1 MGYRKPMKPA
11 ITAAA
16 GLVLLTAIGAAEP
29 ARAGGDPAKGRE
41 IAISHCARCHVIADD
56 NPHGS
61 IGSTAAFRMM
71 TTLPDYVDRF
81 RTFYLRRPHP
91 VFTNV
96 PEVAPLKRQTLS
108 VTPFT
113 VTLEDI
119 QNLTAYAKSLHEKE

>member
-1 MGYRKPMKPA
+1 
-11 ITAAA
+11 
-16 GLVLLTAIGAAEP
+16 
-29 ARAGGDPAKGRE
+29 
-41 IAISHCARCHVIADD
+41 
-56 NPHGS
+56 
-61 IGSTAAFRMM
+61 MM

-119 QNLTAYAKSLHEKE
+119 ENLTAYAKSLRRKE

>member
-1 MGYRKPMKPA
+1 
-11 ITAAA
+11 
-16 GLVLLTAIGAAEP
+16 
-29 ARAGGDPAKGRE
+29 
-41 IAISHCARCHVIADD
+41 VIADY

-61 IGSTAAFRMM
+61 IGSTASFRMM

-119 QNLTAYAKSLHEKE
+119 ENLTAYAKSLRRKE

>member
-1 MGYRKPMKPA
+1 MKPA

-16 GLVLLTAIGAAEP
+16 GLVLAATFGSALP
-29 ARAGGDPAKGRE
+29 ARAGGDPVKGRE
-41 IAISHCARCHVIADD
+41 IAIKHCARCHVIADY

-61 IGSTAAFRMM
+61 IGSTASFRMM
-71 TTLPDYVDRF
+71 TNLPDYVDRF
-81 RTFYLRRPHP
+81 QTFYLRRPHP

-119 QNLTAYAKSLHEKE
+119 ENLTAYAISLHRKK

>member
-1 MGYRKPMKPA
+1 M
-11 ITAAA
+11 TLAA
-16 GLVLLTAIGAAEP
+16 GLVFIATIGSASP
-29 ARAGGDPAKGRE
+29 ARAGGDPAKGRD
-41 IAISHCARCHVIADD
+41 IAISHCARWHVIAEY

-61 IGSTAAFRMM
+61 IGSTASFRTM

-81 RTFYLRRPHP
+81 QTFYLRRPHP

-108 VTPFT
+108 ATPFT

-119 QNLTAYAKSLHEKE
+119 ENLTAYAKSLRKEK

>member
-1 MGYRKPMKPA
+1 MKAA
-11 ITAAA
+11 IAAA
-16 GLVLLTAIGAAEP
+16 GLVITASIGSAMS
-29 ARAGGDPAKGRE
+29 ARAGGDPVKGRD
-41 IAISHCARCHVIADD
+41 IAINHCARCHVIADH
-56 NPHGS
+56 NPHGG
-61 IGSTAAFRMM
+61 IGSTASFRTM

-108 VTPFT
+108 ATPFT

-119 QNLTAYAKSLHEKE
+119 ENLTAYAISLRRKE